1 MENEKRLHRCCFTG
15 HRPEKLSLSENE
27 VKHLLEKAID
37 NVIADGYVTFIT
49 GMAKGTDIWA
59 AEIVLEKKK
68 RNDALRL
75 ICAIPHP
82 DFEKRRGFFEER
94 RYNRILKN
102 ADYVT
107 IISDHYYRACY
118 QKRNEWM
125 VDRSSLVIAVWNGQ
139 PSETKNTIDYADR
152 KDVKVVNVLD
162 TTKTALFTVPF
173 KFDLRTTVKSSFY
186 SRNRNTSRRTQ
197 WYIGAQNSWLRLP
210 RSSYNPSGTLQASNR
225 TVQARSSARKFRTL

>member
-1 MENEKRLHRCCFTG
+1 M
-15 HRPEKLSLSENE
+15 
-27 VKHLLEKAID
+27 EKAID
-37 NVIADGYVTFIT
+37 NAIADGYVTFIT

-59 AEIVLEKKK
+59 AEIVLEK
-68 RNDALRL
+68 
-75 ICAIPHP
+75 
-82 DFEKRRGFFEER
+82 KRRGFFEER

-139 PSETKNTIDYADR
+139 PSGTKNTIDYADR

-162 TTKTALFTVPF
+162 TTM
-173 KFDLRTTVKSSFY
+173 
-186 SRNRNTSRRTQ
+186 Q
-197 WYIGAQNSWLRLP
+197 
-210 RSSYNPSGTLQASNR
+210 
-225 TVQARSSARKFRTL
+225 

>member
-37 NVIADGYVTFIT
+37 NAIADGYVTFIT

-82 DFEKRRGFFEER
+82 GFEKRKTKYEEER
-94 RYNRILKN
+94 YKKIIDN
-102 ADYVT
+102 ADYT
-107 IISDHYYRACY
+107 QMICDHYFRACY
-118 QKRNEWM
+118 QRRNEFM
-125 VDRSSLVIAVWNGQ
+125 VDHSNLVIAVWNGT
-139 PSETKNTIDYADR
+139 PSGTKNTIDYANR
-152 KDVKVVNVLD
+152 KGVKVVNVFE
-162 TTKTALFTVPF
+162 AIM
-173 KFDLRTTVKSSFY
+173 
-186 SRNRNTSRRTQ
+186 Q
-197 WYIGAQNSWLRLP
+197 
-210 RSSYNPSGTLQASNR
+210 
-225 TVQARSSARKFRTL
+225 